1 MSTQNKRSSMTLY
14 VNNNNLFCQK
24 IKMVLTEKDI
34 IINAINVQKQNKL
47 KELYELNPYGK
58 VPTLMTKDLVVYETD
73 IIFEYLEE
81 RFPYPPLLS
90 VFPLERAQARML
102 SKRID
107 QKWIPLLTSILN
119 SKNKEKKNTNKLKL
133 LQLLLNLIPILNK
146 QPYLLGKDFTIVD
159 CSLATI
165 LYNLSKINIRLP
177 KQAIPLIEYAER
189 LFIRKSFKKSIKN

>member
-1 MSTQNKRSSMTLY
+1 MGTLY

-34 IINAINVQKQNKL
+34 VINSINVQKQNKL
-47 KELYELNPYGK
+47 RELYEPNPYGK

-107 QKWIPLLTSILN
+107 QK
-119 SKNKEKKNTNKLKL
+119 
-133 LQLLLNLIPILNK
+133 
-146 QPYLLGKDFTIVD
+146 
-159 CSLATI
+159 
-165 LYNLSKINIRLP
+165 
-177 KQAIPLIEYAER
+177 
-189 LFIRKSFKKSIKN
+189 

>member
-90 VFPLERAQARML
+90 VFPLEIAQARML